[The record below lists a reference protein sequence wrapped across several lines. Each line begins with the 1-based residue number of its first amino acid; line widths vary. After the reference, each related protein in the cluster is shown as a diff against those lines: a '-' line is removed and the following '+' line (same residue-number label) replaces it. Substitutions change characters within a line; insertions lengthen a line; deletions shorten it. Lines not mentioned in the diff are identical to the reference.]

1 MSYHQPV
8 LLNESVSALNIKDD
22 GLYADVTFGG
32 GGHSA
37 EILKRLKTGKLLAF
51 DQDAD
56 AAKNVE
62 QDERLFFIPQ
72 NFRHLTRFCK
82 AMNAFPLD
90 GILADLGVSSHQ
102 FDTAERGFSYRFD
115 APLDMRMSQSLN
127 NNAADILQQRNEH
140 ELQQIFGNYG
150 EVRNAKTLAK
160 RIVEARK
167 LQPIKTIEDFIAA
180 IESCIMGNRA
190 KYLAQV
196 FQALRIEVNEE
207 MQALEEMLQQSAE
220 VLKPGGRLVVI
231 SYHSLEDRMVKNFM
245 KTGNISGAIE
255 KDLFGN
261 FETPFKVITKKP
273 VEPSEEEIK
282 MNNRARSARMRVA
295 EKP

>member
-1 MSYHQPV
+1 MSYHEPV
-8 LLNESVSALNIKDD
+8 LLKESVDALNIKE
-22 GLYADVTFGG
+22 GGIYADVTFGG
-32 GGHSA
+32 GGHSR
-37 EILKRLKTGKLLAF
+37 EILKRLKNGKLLAF

-56 AAKNVE
+56 AARNVE
-62 QDERLFFIPQ
+62 ANEQLVFIPQ
-72 NFRHLTRFCK
+72 NFRHLKPFCK

-102 FDTAERGFSYRFD
+102 FDTAERGFSFRFD
-115 APLDMRMSQSLN
+115 APLDMRMSQNLT
-127 NNAADILQQRNEH
+127 NNAADIIQQRSEH

-150 EVRNAKTLAK
+150 EVRNARTLAK
-160 RIVEARK
+160 RIVEAR
-167 LQPIKTIEDFIAA
+167 QSQAVKTIADFLSV
-180 IESCIMGNRA
+180 IEPCIIGNRA

-207 MQALEEMLQQSAE
+207 MQALEELLQQSAE

-245 KTGNISGAIE
+245 KAGNISGEIE

-282 MNNRARSARMRVA
+282 MNSRARSARMRVA